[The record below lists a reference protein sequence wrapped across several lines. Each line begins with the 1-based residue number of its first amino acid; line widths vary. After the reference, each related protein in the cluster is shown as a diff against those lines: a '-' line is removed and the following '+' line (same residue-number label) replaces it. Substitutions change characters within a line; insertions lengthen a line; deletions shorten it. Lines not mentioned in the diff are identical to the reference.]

1 MVNMQKR
8 QTGTKTEEQ
17 RETAELQAQIKKIIK
32 QLGWSQNQFAKSYY
46 THTHDWDVD
55 DEILKFQECFKK
67 ELQRTTTS
75 KERLLTYLE
84 FLNQDEKVQK
94 MDLVA
99 NKHIP
104 LDSGLSQ
111 TFIIEMEKISKFI
124 DSEMQ
129 KKSTRTE

>member
-1 MVNMQKR
+1 MQKR

-46 THTHDWDVD
+46 THTHDWDDD
-55 DEILKFQECFKK
+55 DEILKFQECLKK

-75 KERLLTYLE
+75 KERLLTYLY

-104 LDSGLSQ
+104 LGSGLSQ

-129 KKSTRTE
+129 KKSPRTE